1 MYKCTECGMEFEI
14 KPDYCDCG
22 NDEFV
27 LTVTAKEEKVPE
39 PAEIN
44 EVVQTEP
51 IQSKPISAEEFSK
64 TASAGQTAYNDYKS
78 VREPFKL
85 PVSPFALF
93 IFIICVLLSLM
104 IWILWNPVK
113 ETAETVS
120 EIIEKVENKTIP
132 SIDKLWKNPAPQPVQ
147 TEPAK
152 TVQKQEPVKKV
163 TVVPL
168 VKKPVQQKTATVN
181 KPVIKQQSKPATTV
195 NKTQQKPAASTQT
208 TNKAQE
214 DAKKAQE
221 EAAKKALEAKQKAE
235 AEALAAAE
243 KAKKTAQ
250 TKQELYS
257 YKINLRNAIGQ
268 KIDFTKVIG
277 DGDCAVTFKV
287 DSSGRLINRNFAKQS
302 SNITL
307 NNAVYNAVLAVPS
320 YMAPPSGYSNE
331 TLRLNVSFNNGNFAI
346 TLE

>member
-1 MYKCTECGMEFEI
+1 MYKCTECGLEFEI

-27 LTVTAKEEKVPE
+27 LTVTEEEKTPE
-39 PAEIN
+39 PAKNI
-44 EVVQTEP
+44 EVEKAEPAKTE
-51 IQSKPISAEEFSK
+51 PISAEEFSK
-64 TASAGQTAYNDYKS
+64 ITAEQTAYNDYKT
-78 VREPFKL
+78 VRESFKL
-85 PVSPFALF
+85 HVSPFALF
-93 IFIICVLLSLM
+93 IFILCVLLSLM
-104 IWILWNPVK
+104 VWVLWNPVN
-113 ETAETVS
+113 ETVETVS
-120 EIIEKVENKTIP
+120 DVIEKVENKTIP
-132 SIDKLWKNPAPQPVQ
+132 SIDKLWKNPTTQPVQ
-147 TEPAK
+147 TEPAQ
-152 TVQKQEPVKKV
+152 TVQKQEPVRKL

-168 VKKPVQQKTATVN
+168 VKKPVQQKPATVN
-181 KPVIKQQSKPATTV
+181 KPVVKQQSKPATTV
-195 NKTQQKPAASTQT
+195 NKTQQKPVANTQSV
-208 TNKAQE
+208 NKAQE

-221 EAAKKALEAKQKAE
+221 EAAKKALEAKKKAE

-243 KAKKTAQ
+243 KAKKAAQ
-250 TKQELYS
+250 AKQELYS

-287 DSSGRLINRNFAKQS
+287 DSTGRLINRNFVKQS

-320 YMAPPSGYSNE
+320 YMSPPSGYSNE

>member
-1 MYKCTECGMEFEI
+1 MEFEI

-27 LTVTAKEEKVPE
+27 LTVAAAAAEEEEEKVPE
-39 PAEIN
+39 PAENID
-44 EVVQTEP
+44 VVQSEP

-93 IFIICVLLSLM
+93 IFIVCVLLSLM

-132 SIDKLWKNPAPQPVQ
+132 SIDKLWKNPVPQPVQ

-152 TVQKQEPVKKV
+152 TVQKQEPPVKKV

-168 VKKPVQQKTATVN
+168 VKKPVTVN
-181 KPVIKQQSKPATTV
+181 KPVVTQQPKSTTTV

-221 EAAKKALEAKQKAE
+221 EAAKKVLEAKQKAE

-331 TLRLNVSFNNGNFAI
+331 ILRLNVSFNNGNFAI